1 VSIWNLKAGGRHFT
15 LAFVLLLIFAGTVLL
30 ALLATALSAQHW
42 SQMKDALNVLL
53 PVETSLLG
61 LSLGYFF
68 GVEQTNSSSE
78 DQTQV
83 KGLGL

>member
-42 SQMKDALNVLL
+42 SQM